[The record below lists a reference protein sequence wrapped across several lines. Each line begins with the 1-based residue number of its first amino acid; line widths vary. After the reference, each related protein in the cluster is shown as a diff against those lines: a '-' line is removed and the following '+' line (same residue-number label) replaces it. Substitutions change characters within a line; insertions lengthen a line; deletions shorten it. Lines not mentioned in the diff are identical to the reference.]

1 MSKFYISDLHINHKN
16 ILSYDNRPFYNIEE
30 MNNTIINNWNSV
42 VSENDCVYI
51 LGDMFWDNN
60 NADKIL
66 SQLKGHK
73 YLIKGN
79 HDRLNSSMEKHFIWI
94 KDYAEI
100 KDNNR
105 SVILC
110 HYPIPCF
117 NKQYHGSYH
126 LYGHVHDSFEWNMI
140 EHFKSE
146 MIALYDKPCNMFNVG
161 CMIKYM
167 NYTPRTLDE
176 IIEKANS

>member
-1 MSKFYISDLHINHKN
+1 MSKLYISDLHINHKN

-117 NKQYHGSYH
+117 NKQYYGNYH

>member
-117 NKQYHGSYH
+117 NKQYYGNYH

-146 MIALYDKPCNMFNVG
+146 MIALYDKQCNMFNVG